1 MRTRIKNHPAFKQA
15 SLLLFH
21 ILVAAY
27 TVLLISLC
35 VVHVVS
41 AQTKY
46 VTPTIE
52 DFRLHTLE
60 ERVTVIE
67 GLRLDQRL
75 IRIET
80 ILDRINDRDWTSNLA
95 NGGVGLLL
103 ARALYIAMRNR
114 QQRGAE

>member
-1 MRTRIKNHPAFKQA
+1 MMKSRLLRSAGV
-15 SLLLFH
+15 LLFH

-27 TVLLISLC
+27 TVFLMSMC
-35 VVHVVS
+35 VVNIVD

-46 VTPTIE
+46 VAPTVE
-52 DFRLHTLE
+52 DFRLKTLE
-60 ERVTVIE
+60 ERVSAIE

-75 IRIET
+75 VRMET

-103 ARALYIAMRNR
+103 ARALYIAVRK
-114 QQRGAE
+114 QRGAE